1 MSKEIKDLHKNG
13 WDEKNDT
20 YTEWGF
26 LVLGY
31 YNTLKFKR
39 NENFRILL
47 EQDIKDKYVRMHID
61 AIKKATDMELNPK
74 KYGAYGSLFLKKTD
88 VLYLDTIE

>member
-1 MSKEIKDLHKNG
+1 MSEIKYLHQNG
-13 WDEKNDT
+13 WDEKKNT

-31 YNTLKFKR
+31 YNTLKHKR
-39 NENFRILL
+39 NDNFRTLL
-47 EQDIKDKYVRMHID
+47 EQDSKDIYVRMHID

-88 VLYLDTIE
+88 VLCMDN